1 MNQKENKA
9 RKYKKSRKYFKFL
22 YFVPKHATF
31 CNMQVNKF
39 TLCKLQTSHVNM
51 KTFVRFN

>member
-31 CNMQVNKF
+31 WNMQVNKF

-51 KTFVRFN
+51 KTFVRFS